1 MERHLLHAVSCA
13 ILSILSLQVV
23 SFLNTFQLSSGDNDN
38 PRCQD
43 HEDEQDKI
51 DDGGVGGPIL
61 FPQPVFD
68 VALEPQ
74 VLARKKR
81 QFAFSPY
88 QRDPYPLYSDVTKEF
103 EVRLCLK
110 KSNNQPSKRSKQ
122 LRILCYSTNMIHTE
136 LNEICLRAF
145 QIYLTMIT
153 GLSRRETSMALRY
166 SSITQMF
173 LRNLRNKT
181 KV

>member
-1 MERHLLHAVSCA
+1 MERHFLHAVSCA
-13 ILSILSLQVV
+13 IPSILSLQVV

-43 HEDEQDKI
+43 HEDEPIKI

-61 FPQPVFD
+61 FPQPVFE

-81 QFAFSPY
+81 QFGFSPY
-88 QRDPYPLYSDVTKEF
+88 QSNPYPLYSDVTKEF
-103 EVRLCLK
+103 EVRLCI
-110 KSNNQPSKRSKQ
+110 KSDNQSSKRSKQ
-122 LRILCYSTNMIHTE
+122 QRILCYSTSMIHTE
-136 LNEICLRAF
+136 LNDICLRAI
-145 QIYLTMIT
+145 QIFLTMIT
-153 GLSRRETSMALRY
+153 GLSRTKTSMALRC
-166 SSITQMF
+166 SSITNCL
-173 LRNLRNKT
+173 LRILRNKT